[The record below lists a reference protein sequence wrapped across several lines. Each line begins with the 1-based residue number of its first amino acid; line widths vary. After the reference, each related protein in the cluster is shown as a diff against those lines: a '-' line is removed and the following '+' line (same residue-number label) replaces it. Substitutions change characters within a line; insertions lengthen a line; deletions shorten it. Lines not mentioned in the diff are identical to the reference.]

1 MLSLI
6 KKILKEFRITYAF
19 ILRFYLPIQ
28 FYFIRKSLNFPK
40 INLLYKSKYVR
51 ICKFWHS
58 TATLKDKKFI
68 TYRVNP
74 RYFRYHKAFLKTSFT
89 SVILISNNKKKTFN
103 NTLDPKLFKYKNKI
117 LLYFQ
122 KMHSLRNDCEIFL
135 YDTHLKKTYKINSPF
150 KFNGKNWIPFSGLNS
165 LFFIYSIDPLIILK
179 VVDLNKGKMKAIT
192 KVKKG
197 FKPDWNVED
206 VESVIKEAIEYK
218 GPSVIDA
225 RIDPAE
231 NVFPMVPSG
240 GANGLFALTEEHLE
254 EL

>member
-1 MLSLI
+1 MLFLI
-6 KKILKEFRITYAF
+6 KRILKEFRITYAF

-89 SVILISNNKKKTFN
+89 SVILILNNKKKTFN
-103 NTLDPKLFKYKNKI
+103 KGLDPKLFKYKNKI

-122 KMHSLRNDCEIFL
+122 KMRSLGNDSEIFL

-150 KFNGKNWIPFSGLNS
+150 KFNGKNWIPISPP
-165 LFFIYSIDPLIILK
+165 YPSIP
-179 VVDLNKGKMKAIT
+179 
-192 KVKKG
+192 
-197 FKPDWNVED
+197 F
-206 VESVIKEAIEYK
+206 
-218 GPSVIDA
+218 
-225 RIDPAE
+225 
-231 NVFPMVPSG
+231 
-240 GANGLFALTEEHLE
+240 
-254 EL
+254 